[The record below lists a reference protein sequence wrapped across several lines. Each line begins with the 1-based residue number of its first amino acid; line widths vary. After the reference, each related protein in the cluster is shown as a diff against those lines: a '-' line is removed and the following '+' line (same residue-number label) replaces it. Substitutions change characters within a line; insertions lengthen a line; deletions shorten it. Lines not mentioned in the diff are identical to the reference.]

1 MKRNGLEKH
10 GGARVETQAA
20 GTCREDRMA
29 LRKEICEGSGDTK
42 KQPESGG
49 QERGKASFENGRAD
63 TGRESKRG
71 SEPEGTGEKEIF
83 GKICGKNTYD
93 RIEIPQELEETVRNA
108 IDEAGRRRGREK
120 GSKRVLRILKGTA
133 AAAAGVLI
141 VFAAGLNASQAF
153 ADSVSRVPG
162 LGALAQVLTV
172 RSYHKSEGDYNIQA
186 EVPGIVKKGEKNGET
201 DGKGNGADAQPG
213 IAGEANRQIEEIV
226 DGYVAQAKEEFEA
239 YKEAFFATGGT
250 KEEWNDRQME
260 IFVDYNVK
268 YQDESVLSLELI
280 TFKGWVNAQEERRYY
295 NLDLASDR
303 ELSLEDLLGSGYV
316 ERCNNEVERQI
327 KERMA
332 ADENQIFFGFGEDD
346 GMTEGFKTVDEDT
359 QFYIDGDKQV
369 VLVFPEYSIAPGYM
383 GITEF
388 KVGKAEGI

>member
-1 MKRNGLEKH
+1 MKRKELEKR
-10 GGARVETQAA
+10 GGSRVETQVT
-20 GTCREDRMA
+20 GRCKEDRID
-29 LRKEICEGSGDTK
+29 LRKEVCAKGRGDTK
-42 KQPESGG
+42 NQDENGG
-49 QERGKASFENGRAD
+49 QERGKAPFANGRAD
-63 TGRESKRG
+63 MGRELTYG
-71 SEPEGTGEKEIF
+71 SEPEGAGEKETF
-83 GKICGKNTYD
+83 GKNAYD

-108 IDEAGRRRGREK
+108 IDEAGRRRGRKK
-120 GSKRVLRILKGTA
+120 GAKRVWRILKGTA
-133 AAAAGVLI
+133 AAAASVLI

-153 ADSVSRVPG
+153 AESVSRVPG

-172 RSYHKSEGDYNIQA
+172 RSYHESEGDYNIQA
-186 EVPGIVKKGEKNGET
+186 EVPGIVEKGAKNGET
-201 DGKGNGADAQPG
+201 DGKENGAAAQPG

-280 TFKGWVNAQEERRYY
+280 TSKGWVSAQEERRYY

-303 ELSLEDLLGSGYV
+303 ELSLEELLGSGYV
-316 ERCNNEVERQI
+316 EQCNSEVKRQI

-346 GMTEGFKTVDEDT
+346 GMIEGFKTVDEDT

>member
-1 MKRNGLEKH
+1 MKRNGLEKR
-10 GGARVETQAA
+10 GAQMETQAA
-20 GTCREDRMA
+20 GTCKEDRMA
-29 LRKEICEGSGDTK
+29 LRKEMCEEGSGNAK
-42 KQPESGG
+42 KQAESGV

-63 TGRESKRG
+63 MGRESKRG
-71 SEPEGTGEKEIF
+71 SEPERAGEKEIY
-83 GKICGKNTYD
+83 GKICGKNTYGQ
-93 RIEIPQELEETVRNA
+93 IEIPRELEETVRNA
-108 IDEAGRRRGREK
+108 IDEAGRRRGRKK
-120 GSKRVLRILKGTA
+120 GSRRVLHILKGTA

-153 ADSVSRVPG
+153 AESVSQVPG

-172 RSYHKSEGDYNIQA
+172 RSYHESEGDYNIQA
-186 EVPGIVKKGEKNGET
+186 EVPGIVKKEEKTGET
-201 DGKGNGADAQPG
+201 DGRGNGAAAQPG

-250 KEEWNDRQME
+250 KEEWDDRQME

-280 TFKGWVNAQEERRYY
+280 TFKGWVNAQEERHYY

-303 ELSLEDLLGSGYV
+303 ELSLEELLGSGYV
-316 ERCNNEVERQI
+316 EQCNSEVKRQI
-327 KERMA
+327 KERMD

-346 GMTEGFKTVDEDT
+346 GMIEGFKTVDEDT